1 MRSIFI
7 WLILINSFALN
18 AQTTYSLQYAKAIE
32 NEASSNVAEHS
43 YILHGSKDLF
53 YYRDNQIIIL
63 DLGTFTE
70 TVFAT
75 IGTNASTDIM
85 QIYIDANGNVY
96 AGGSTTENQNFTTD
110 GVYMPT
116 YDSSEEIYY
125 FVAKYDSEGTLVARS
140 YMKAY
145 TIGGLGKKTLTV
157 DSEGNIY
164 LVDYLHYTETIPE
177 APFQS
182 SVTIAEGT
190 FFDGYAPV
198 LYKLNSNLQL
208 IWKTFFAHHTTA
220 ITHINVLEN
229 NQLVVNGYATKNPE
243 YDITLPNFFSTP
255 GTFIENNSSFG
266 MKGFINVFN
275 TNGTRAW
282 GTYLN
287 NNSSVF
293 VHDCKT
299 FGNDI

>member
-1 MRSIFI
+1 MLKFFKYLVFVSLLKTSTI
-7 WLILINSFALN
+7 N

-32 NEASSNVAEHS
+32 NEASSNVADHS

-63 DLGTFTE
+63 DLNSFTE

-140 YMKAY
+140 YMKHY
-145 TIGGLGKKTLTV
+145 GVGGLGKKPLAV
-157 DSEGNIY
+157 DGDGNIY

-177 APFQS
+177 ATFQS

-198 LYKLNSNLQL
+198 
-208 IWKTFFAHHTTA
+208 
-220 ITHINVLEN
+220 
-229 NQLVVNGYATKNPE
+229 
-243 YDITLPNFFSTP
+243 
-255 GTFIENNSSFG
+255 
-266 MKGFINVFN
+266 
-275 TNGTRAW
+275 
-282 GTYLN
+282 
-287 NNSSVF
+287 
-293 VHDCKT
+293 
-299 FGNDI
+299 